1 MWMLSYC
8 VKFTWQLKDME
19 LLLDDDKTSI
29 ITFAVLSKNAT
40 MFEAA
45 LAGVD
50 KVLSPQEVGNKR
62 GDDTNRCLEEYDFHQ

>member
-1 MWMLSYC
+1 
-8 VKFTWQLKDME
+8 
-19 LLLDDDKTSI
+19 
-29 ITFAVLSKNAT
+29 